1 MFNDFYGDAWRSA
14 VFPLWNI
21 TKLIAGCLK
30 PEAYCLRPEG
40 FVPRQDNNSVNNP
53 G

>member
-1 MFNDFYGDAWRSA
+1 MVMPGGLPSS
-14 VFPLWNI
+14 LWNI

-30 PEAYCLRPEG
+30 PEAYCLRLKG
-40 FVPRQDNNSVNNP
+40 FVPRQDNNSMNNP